1 MLPSVTDNSNSN
13 QDDIGYV
20 EPEQL
25 NLAVLR
31 AATNNFSEQNKLGE
45 GGFGE
50 VFKVHFLPYIHI
62 QSRELPPSIVN

>member
-1 MLPSVTDNSNSN
+1 MKE
-13 QDDIGYV
+13 DIEFT

-31 AATNNFSEQNKLGE
+31 AATNNFSEENKLGE

-50 VFKVHFLPYIHI
+50 VFKVTYSSLFSLY
-62 QSRELPPSIVN
+62 N

>member
-1 MLPSVTDNSNSN
+1 MLPFVTDNSNSN
-13 QDDIGYV
+13 QDDI

-25 NLAVLR
+25 NLVVLR

-62 QSRELPPSIVN
+62 QS